1 MGISR
6 KSEGNL
12 RGFLR
17 EFLNRVNEPGNPGKA
32 AREWER
38 RGGWNPKKGGKIA
51 LRANGLTPR
60 KISISIVSVTTCILM
75 IMVDQILA
83 ILTAHEKV
91 HASIK

>member
-1 MGISR
+1 MFDLLG
-6 KSEGNL
+6 
-12 RGFLR
+12 
-17 EFLNRVNEPGNPGKA
+17 EPTEPT
-32 AREWER
+32 EEER
-38 RGGWNPKKGGKIA
+38 RWNGGEKGHPLGGQIA